1 MTVVTADGVYV
12 YAIIRARRRL
22 PKGVSGVG
30 SPAAPLRTIEQ
41 GQVAAVVSEA
51 PPKLRA
57 RRRDLLAHQDLLLR
71 LSDQG
76 PVLPMRFGMVAP
88 DEETVCGQLAAG
100 EADHVAALE
109 HLSGGVEVNVKAFP
123 AQHALRSLLVDDK
136 KLRRLRDEA
145 LRRPGYEA
153 NLRLGEAVAAAL
165 ESRAAEAGRGL
176 LRELTPRARAVAS
189 GPEVQGCVL
198 NMSFLVDRGDSDDFR
213 SAAEQ
218 FAETHSER
226 VELRLAG
233 PLPCYSFVSAEG
245 TRVRTAGV

>member
-1 MTVVTADGVYV
+1 MTAGGVYV

-22 PKGVSGVG
+22 PTDVGGVG
-30 SPAAPLRTIEQ
+30 SPAAPLRTIQ
-41 GQVAAVVSEA
+41 RGRVAAVVSDA

-57 RRRDLLAHQDLLLR
+57 RRRDLLAHQALLLR
-71 LSDQG
+71 LSDEG

-88 DEETVCGQLAAG
+88 DEESVRGQLAVG

-109 HLSGGVEVNVKAFP
+109 HLSDGVEVNDKAFP
-123 AQHALRSLLVDDK
+123 AQNALRSLLADDR

-145 LRRPGYEA
+145 LRRPGFEA

-165 ESRAAEAGRGL
+165 ESRAAEAGREL

-198 NMSFLVDRGDSDDFR
+198 NMSFLVNRGDSDDFR

-226 VELRLAG
+226 AELRLMG
-233 PLPCYSFVSAEG
+233 PLPCYSFVPAEG
-245 TRVRTAGV
+245 TRVRTVGV